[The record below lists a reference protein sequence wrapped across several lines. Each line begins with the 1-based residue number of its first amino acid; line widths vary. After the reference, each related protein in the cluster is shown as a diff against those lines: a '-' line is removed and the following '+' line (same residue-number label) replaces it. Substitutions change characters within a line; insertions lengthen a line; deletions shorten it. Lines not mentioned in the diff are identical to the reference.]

1 MTARQGCHPMTK
13 LRLLS
18 FLSALMAV
26 LSAAS
31 AQKLPW
37 RAKEEDA
44 LGGATRVL
52 LVPPDVHVEKWTV
65 TTGTETS
72 GTADH
77 LRRTIC
83 GEMDDVFEQRKV
95 IVSEY
100 PLCLGEGE
108 TTVERQD
115 ALRAVQLRFREL
127 VEAWRRPGH
136 RNDLFE
142 NFRLVEELTVTRK
155 MDVDVLVVVT
165 ADGTL
170 TSRGEKAVGV
180 MGGGGEGL
188 LIHFGVIRAQTGEL
202 LFFSEKFLGGDFLK
216 HVDRLETA
224 IQKSVQAAFAA
235 PPHS

>member
-1 MTARQGCHPMTK
+1 MTK
-13 LRLLS
+13 PRQLAI
-18 FLSALMAV
+18 LSALFTLLAT
-26 LSAAS
+26 AS

-65 TTGTETS
+65 TTGSETT

-83 GEMDDVFEQRKV
+83 GEMDDVFEQRKLL
-95 IVSEY
+95 VSEY
-100 PLCLGEGE
+100 ALCLGEGE
-108 TTVERQD
+108 TTMERMD
-115 ALRAVQLRFREL
+115 ALRAVQARFREL
-127 VEAWRRPGH
+127 VTAWSKPGH
-136 RNDLFE
+136 RNDLLE
-142 NFRLVEELTVTRK
+142 SFRLVEELAVTRK
-155 MDVDVLVVVT
+155 MEVDVLVMVT

-170 TSRGEKAVGV
+170 TSKGEKAMSSMGGL

-188 LIHFGVIRAQTGEL
+188 MIHFGVIRAQTGEL
-202 LFFSEKFLGGDFLK
+202 LFFSEKFVGGDFLK
-216 HVDRLETA
+216 HEDKLETA
-224 IQKSVQAAFAA
+224 IQKSVQAAFV